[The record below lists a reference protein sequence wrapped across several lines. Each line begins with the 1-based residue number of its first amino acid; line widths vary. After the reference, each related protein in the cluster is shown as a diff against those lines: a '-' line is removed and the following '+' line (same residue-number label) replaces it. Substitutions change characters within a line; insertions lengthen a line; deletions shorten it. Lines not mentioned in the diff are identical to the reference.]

1 MDTAPSSVWGNILH
15 DVMEACLSEDRWD
28 KTFINDE
35 IDDASRRRLP
45 DLMRIQ
51 MSVEEVAEKV
61 KERAGGLEVFSKRY
75 MGKTP
80 KVWEASVPGFLWVL
94 MDSPARRN
102 HERRPSQGR

>member
-1 MDTAPSSVWGNILH
+1 MSNLVRTTMDTPPSSVWGNILH

-28 KTFINDE
+28 KKFIDDE

-51 MSVEEVAEKV
+51 VSVEEAAEKV

-80 KVWEASVPGFLWVL
+80 KVREVSCT
-94 MDSPARRN
+94 
-102 HERRPSQGR
+102 